1 MIKCLIGASGLG
13 DYWDYGIYSVKSEK
27 DASELAWFLA
37 CEQYEYYIGMHG
49 IRDVSDIMEEEEC
62 DQENA
67 YEIFKED
74 REMWI
79 DYWYTF
85 DIETKIQELLEE
97 GLINSVTE
105 IANHE

>member
-1 MIKCLIGASGLG
+1 
-13 DYWDYGIYSVKSEK
+13 
-27 DASELAWFLA
+27 
-37 CEQYEYYIGMHG
+37 
-49 IRDVSDIMEEEEC
+49 MEEEEC
-62 DQENA
+62 DQESA
-67 YEIFKED
+67 YEIFKEE

-105 IANHE
+105 IVNHE